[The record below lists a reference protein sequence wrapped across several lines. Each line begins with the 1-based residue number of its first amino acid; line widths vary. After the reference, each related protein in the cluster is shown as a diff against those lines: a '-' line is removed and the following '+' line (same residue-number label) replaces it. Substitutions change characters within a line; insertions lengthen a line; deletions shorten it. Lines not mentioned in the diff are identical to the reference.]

1 VRKLGLFLL
10 GLIAC
15 SPYQSKVPMTLR
27 PDTRKIVWVTVD
39 TSVFREMLENFE
51 AAMPNETVMC
61 LDGEVSKIDTL
72 EVLKV
77 RVTKAT
83 LAIIDS
89 SDDMNA
95 YLPSEPVNGC
105 ETTKDLVG
113 IAHDHV
119 IPVRCDQ
126 SDPDANVLFV
136 DKRLLFGLVF
146 CLDGWT
152 QILYQD
158 GRRGLTRWR

>member
-1 VRKLGLFLL
+1 VRKLVLL
-10 GLIAC
+10 LIGLIAC
-15 SPYQSKVPMTLR
+15 TPPQAKVPMTLR
-27 PDTRKIVWVTVD
+27 PDTRKIVWVTLD
-39 TSVFREMLENFE
+39 TAVFRGMLETFD
-51 AAMPNETVMC
+51 AALPNETVMC

-89 SDDMNA
+89 SNDMTA
-95 YLPSEPVNGC
+95 YLPTEPVNGC
-105 ETTKDLVG
+105 ETTKNLVG

-119 IPVRCDQ
+119 IPVRCEQ

-136 DKRLLFGLVF
+136 DKRMLFGLVF